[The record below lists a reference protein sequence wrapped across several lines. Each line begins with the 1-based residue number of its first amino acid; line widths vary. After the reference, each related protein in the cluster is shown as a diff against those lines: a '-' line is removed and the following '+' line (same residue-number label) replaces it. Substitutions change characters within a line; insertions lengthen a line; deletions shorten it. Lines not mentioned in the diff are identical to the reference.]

1 MPQVQVAFISAAG
14 EEREET
20 WPSVESFR
28 AWAQVQPVAC
38 TYTAYAEDAD
48 GEWVVIDR
56 GAIGRGPARRP

>member
-1 MPQVQVAFISAAG
+1 MPAVQVSYTSADG

-28 AWAQVQPVAC
+28 AWAVIQGMAF
-38 TYTAYAEDAD
+38 TYTAYAEDDD

-56 GAIGRGPARRP
+56 GRVGRR